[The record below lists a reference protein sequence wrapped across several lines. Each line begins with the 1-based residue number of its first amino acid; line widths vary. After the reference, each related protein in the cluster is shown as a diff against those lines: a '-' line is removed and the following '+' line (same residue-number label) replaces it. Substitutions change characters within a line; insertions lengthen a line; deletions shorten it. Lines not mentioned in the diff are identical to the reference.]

1 MVHAIVGARGASSM
15 PTRIG
20 QRLRVV
26 RSGTIA
32 AVVGEI
38 RRPPSPSEA
47 NLRQYERTMRE
58 LAERFPALLPARF
71 GTVMQAAE
79 LMFVLSSRGPA
90 LSRALQAVRNKA
102 QMTVRLVTSREN
114 ARQNRVA
121 VDQRVARTSSSGRDY
136 LIARARAAAAERTVP
151 EFEPLRAAVMQW
163 VRDERVERQGS
174 VSTVY
179 HLIPRGSAERYRKAL
194 EQAAAAAG
202 VPAIV
207 SGPWPPYAFTTSE

>member
-1 MVHAIVGARGASSM
+1 M
-15 PTRIG
+15 PTRTG

-26 RSGTIA
+26 RSGMIA
-32 AVVGEI
+32 AVVGEV

-47 NLRQYERTMRE
+47 NLRRYERSMRE
-58 LAERFPALLPARF
+58 LAERYPALLPARF

-90 LSRALQAVRNKA
+90 LSRALQAVRNRA
-102 QMTVRLVTSREN
+102 QMTVRLVTRSEK
-114 ARQNRVA
+114 ARQPPRA
-121 VDQRVARTSSSGRDY
+121 IHQRVAPASWSGRDY

-163 VRDERVERQGS
+163 VRDERVERQGR

-179 HLIPRGSAERYRKAL
+179 HLIPRGSTERYRQAL
-194 EQAAAAAG
+194 EQAAAAEG

-207 SGPWPPYAFTTSE
+207 SGPWPPFAFTTSE

>member
-1 MVHAIVGARGASSM
+1 MVYAIVGARGTPSVPSR
-15 PTRIG
+15 TG

-26 RSGTIA
+26 RSGTLA
-32 AVVGEI
+32 AVVSEV
-38 RRPPSPSEA
+38 RRPPSPSAA
-47 NLRQYERTMRE
+47 NLRRFERTLRG

-79 LMFVLSSRGPA
+79 LMFVLASRGPT
-90 LSRALQAVRNKA
+90 LSRALQAVRNRV
-102 QMTVRLVTSREN
+102 QMTVRLVTPRVQ

-136 LIARARAAAAERTVP
+136 LIARARAAAAERTIP
-151 EFEPLRAAVMQW
+151 EFEPLRAAVMPW
-163 VRDERVERQGS
+163 VRDERVERQGG

-179 HLIPRGSAERYRKAL
+179 HLIPRGATERYRKAL
-194 EQAAAAAG
+194 ERAAAAEG

-207 SGPWPPYAFTTSE
+207 SGPWPPHAFTTSG